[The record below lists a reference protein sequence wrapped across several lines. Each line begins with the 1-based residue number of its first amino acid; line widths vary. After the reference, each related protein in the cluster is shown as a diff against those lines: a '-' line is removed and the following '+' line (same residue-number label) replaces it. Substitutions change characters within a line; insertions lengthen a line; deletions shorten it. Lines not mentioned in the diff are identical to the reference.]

1 MEITP
6 IARFRSPFTS
16 KFGIPKQSG
25 LVRDLPGRIVFEL
38 AYRNT
43 DSLRGMDGFS
53 HLWLIWQFSA
63 NAHKANSPVVRPP
76 LLGGNQALGVFATR
90 SPYRPNPLGLSC
102 VRIDH
107 IDLDTPDGPVI
118 HVLGADLMD
127 GTPIF
132 DIKPYLPY
140 ADCHPDATGG
150 FTTTHN
156 WPRLE
161 VRMSDKVK
169 HALTEDE
176 AATLA
181 DILALDPR
189 PHYQKDPTRIYGM
202 PYGRWD
208 VRFRVTDGVVEVIE
222 LSTVRQTISGMIKK

>member
-6 IARFRSPFTS
+6 IARFHSPFTS
-16 KFGIPKQSG
+16 KFGVPKQSG
-25 LVRDLPGRIVFEL
+25 LVEELEGTIVFEP
-38 AYRNT
+38 AYRNA
-43 DSLRGMDGFS
+43 DALRGLEDFT
-53 HLWLIWQFSA
+53 HLWMIWQFSA

-76 LLGGNQALGVFATR
+76 VLGGNEALGVFATR
-90 SPYRPNPLGLSC
+90 SPYRPNPIGLSC

-107 IDLDTPDGPVI
+107 IDLDTKEGPVI

-140 ADCHPDATGG
+140 ADCHPEATGG
-150 FTTTHN
+150 FTDTRS

-161 VRMSDKVK
+161 VRLAESVRRQ
-169 HALTEDE
+169 LTEQE

-189 PHYQKDPTRIYGM
+189 PHYQKDPNRIYGM
-202 PYGRWD
+202 PYGKWD
-208 VRFRVTDGVVEVIE
+208 VKFRVADGEVQVVGISTTNEKKGKK
-222 LSTVRQTISGMIKK
+222 LS

>member
-6 IARFRSPFTS
+6 IAHFKSPFTS

-25 LVRDLPGRIVFEL
+25 LAKDLPCRIVFEP
-38 AYRNT
+38 AYRNA
-43 DSLRGMDGFS
+43 DALRGMEGFT
-53 HLWLIWQFSA
+53 HLWMIWQFSA

-76 LLGGNQALGVFATR
+76 VLGGNEALGVFATR
-90 SPYRPNPLGLSC
+90 SPYRPNPIGLSC

-107 IDLDTPDGPVI
+107 IDLDTKEGPVI

-127 GTPIF
+127 STPIF

-140 ADCHPDATGG
+140 ADCHPEATGG
-150 FTTTHN
+150 FTDTRS

-161 VRMSDKVK
+161 VRLAESVRRQ
-169 HALTEDE
+169 LTEQE

-189 PHYQKDPTRIYGM
+189 PHYQKDPNRIYGM
-202 PYGRWD
+202 PYGKWD
-208 VRFRVTDGVVEVIE
+208 VKFRVTDGEVQVVGISTTNEKKGKK
-222 LSTVRQTISGMIKK
+222 LS

>member
-1 MEITP
+1 M
-6 IARFRSPFTS
+6 
-16 KFGIPKQSG
+16 
-25 LVRDLPGRIVFEL
+25 
-38 AYRNT
+38 
-43 DSLRGMDGFS
+43 
-53 HLWLIWQFSA
+53 IWQFSA

-76 LLGGNQALGVFATR
+76 VLGGNEALGVFATR
-90 SPYRPNPLGLSC
+90 SPYRPNPIGLSC

-107 IDLDTPDGPVI
+107 IDLDTKEGPVI

-140 ADCHPDATGG
+140 ADCHPEATGG
-150 FTTTHN
+150 FTDTRS

-161 VRMSDKVK
+161 VRLAESVRRQ
-169 HALTEDE
+169 LTEQE

-189 PHYQKDPTRIYGM
+189 PHYQKDPNRIYGM
-202 PYGRWD
+202 PYGKWD
-208 VRFRVTDGVVEVIE
+208 VKFRVANGVVEVE
-222 LSTVRQTISGMIKK
+222 RLKIKD

>member
-6 IARFRSPFTS
+6 IAHFKSPFTS

-25 LVRDLPGRIVFEL
+25 LAKDLPGRIAFEP
-38 AYRNT
+38 AYRNA
-43 DSLRGMDGFS
+43 DALRGLEGFT
-53 HLWLIWQFSA
+53 HLWMIWQFSA

-76 LLGGNQALGVFATR
+76 VLGGNEALGVFATR
-90 SPYRPNPLGLSC
+90 SPYRPNPIGLSC

-107 IDLDTPDGPVI
+107 IDLDTKEGPVI

-140 ADCHPDATGG
+140 ADCHPEATGG
-150 FTTTHN
+150 FTDTRS

-161 VRMSDKVK
+161 VRLAESVRRQ
-169 HALTEDE
+169 LTEQE

-189 PHYQKDPTRIYGM
+189 PHYQKNPNRIYGM
-202 PYGRWD
+202 PYGKWD
-208 VRFRVTDGVVEVIE
+208 VKFRVADGEVQVVGISTTNEKKGKK
-222 LSTVRQTISGMIKK
+222 LS

>member
-6 IARFRSPFTS
+6 IAHFKSPFTS

-25 LVRDLPGRIVFEL
+25 LAKDLPGRIVFEP
-38 AYRNT
+38 AYRNA
-43 DSLRGMDGFS
+43 DALRGLEGFT
-53 HLWLIWQFSA
+53 HLWMIWQFSA

-76 LLGGNQALGVFATR
+76 VLGGNEALGVFATR
-90 SPYRPNPLGLSC
+90 SPYRPNPIGLSC

-107 IDLDTPDGPVI
+107 IDLDTKEGPVI

-140 ADCHPDATGG
+140 ADCHPEATGG
-150 FTTTHN
+150 FTDSRS

-161 VRMSDKVK
+161 VRLAESVRRQ
-169 HALTEDE
+169 LTEQE

-189 PHYQKDPTRIYGM
+189 PHYQKDPNRIYGM
-202 PYGRWD
+202 PYGKWD
-208 VRFRVTDGVVEVIE
+208 VKFRVADREVQVVGISTTNEKKGKK
-222 LSTVRQTISGMIKK
+222 LS

>member
-6 IARFRSPFTS
+6 IAHFKSPFTS

-25 LVRDLPGRIVFEL
+25 LAKDLPGRIVFEP
-38 AYRNT
+38 AYRNA
-43 DSLRGMDGFS
+43 DALRGLEGFT
-53 HLWLIWQFSA
+53 HLWMIWQFSA

-76 LLGGNQALGVFATR
+76 VLGGNEALGVFATR
-90 SPYRPNPLGLSC
+90 SPYRPNPIGLSC

-107 IDLDTPDGPVI
+107 IDLDTKEGPVI

-140 ADCHPDATGG
+140 ADCHPEATGG
-150 FTTTHN
+150 FTDTRS

-161 VRMSDKVK
+161 VRLAESVRRQ
-169 HALTEDE
+169 LTEQE

-189 PHYQKDPTRIYGM
+189 PHYQKDPNRIYGM
-202 PYGRWD
+202 PYGKWD
-208 VRFRVTDGVVEVIE
+208 VKFRVTDGEVQVVGISTTNEKKGKK
-222 LSTVRQTISGMIKK
+222 LS

>member
-6 IARFRSPFTS
+6 IAHFKSPFTS

-25 LVRDLPGRIVFEL
+25 LAKDLPGRIVFEP
-38 AYRNT
+38 AYRNA
-43 DSLRGMDGFS
+43 DALRGLEGFT
-53 HLWLIWQFSA
+53 HLWMIWQFSA

-76 LLGGNQALGVFATR
+76 VLGGNEALGVFATR
-90 SPYRPNPLGLSC
+90 SPYRPNPIGLSC

-107 IDLDTPDGPVI
+107 IDLDTKEGPVI

-127 GTPIF
+127 STPIF

-140 ADCHPDATGG
+140 ADCHPEATGG
-150 FTTTHN
+150 FTDTRS

-161 VRMSDKVK
+161 VRLAESVRRQ
-169 HALTEDE
+169 LTEQE

-189 PHYQKDPTRIYGM
+189 PHYQKDPNRIYGM
-202 PYGRWD
+202 PYGKWD
-208 VRFRVTDGVVEVIE
+208 VKFRVADGEVQVVGISTTNEKKGKK
-222 LSTVRQTISGMIKK
+222 LS

>member
-6 IARFRSPFTS
+6 IAHFKSPFTS

-25 LVRDLPGRIVFEL
+25 LAKDLPGRIVFEP
-38 AYRNT
+38 AYRNA
-43 DSLRGMDGFS
+43 DALRGLEGFT
-53 HLWLIWQFSA
+53 HLWMIWQFSA

-76 LLGGNQALGVFATR
+76 VLGGNEALGVFATR
-90 SPYRPNPLGLSC
+90 SPYRPNPIGLSC

-107 IDLDTPDGPVI
+107 IDLDTKEGPVI

-140 ADCHPDATGG
+140 ADCHPEATGG
-150 FTTTHN
+150 FTDSRS

-161 VRMSDKVK
+161 VRLAESVRRQ
-169 HALTEDE
+169 LTKQE

-189 PHYQKDPTRIYGM
+189 PHYQKDPNRIYGM
-202 PYGRWD
+202 PYGKWD
-208 VRFRVTDGVVEVIE
+208 VKFRVANGVVEVE
-222 LSTVRQTISGMIKK
+222 RLKIKD

>member
-6 IARFRSPFTS
+6 IAHFKSPFTS

-25 LVRDLPGRIVFEL
+25 LAKDLPGRIVFEP
-38 AYRNT
+38 AYRNA
-43 DSLRGMDGFS
+43 DALRGLEGFT
-53 HLWLIWQFSA
+53 HLWMIWQFSA

-76 LLGGNQALGVFATR
+76 VLGGNEALGVFATR
-90 SPYRPNPLGLSC
+90 SPYRPNPIGLSC

-107 IDLDTPDGPVI
+107 IDLDTKEGPVI

-140 ADCHPDATGG
+140 ADCHPEATGG
-150 FTTTHN
+150 FTDSRS

-161 VRMSDKVK
+161 VRLAESVRRQ
-169 HALTEDE
+169 LTEQE

-189 PHYQKDPTRIYGM
+189 PHYQKDPNRIYGM
-202 PYGRWD
+202 PYGKWD
-208 VRFRVTDGVVEVIE
+208 VKLRVANGVVEVE
-222 LSTVRQTISGMIKK
+222 RLKIKD

>member
-6 IARFRSPFTS
+6 IAHFKSPFTS

-25 LVRDLPGRIVFEL
+25 LAKDLPGRIVFEP
-38 AYRNT
+38 AYRNA
-43 DSLRGMDGFS
+43 DALRGLEGFT
-53 HLWLIWQFSA
+53 HLWMIWQFSA

-76 LLGGNQALGVFATR
+76 VLGGNEALGVFATR
-90 SPYRPNPLGLSC
+90 SPYRPNPIGLSC

-107 IDLDTPDGPVI
+107 IDLDTKEGPVI

-140 ADCHPDATGG
+140 ADCHPEATGG
-150 FTTTHN
+150 FTDTRS

-161 VRMSDKVK
+161 VRLAESVRRQ
-169 HALTEDE
+169 LTEQE

-189 PHYQKDPTRIYGM
+189 PHYQKDPNRSYGM
-202 PYGRWD
+202 PYGKWD
-208 VRFRVTDGVVEVIE
+208 VKFRVTDGEVQVVGISTTNEKKGKK
-222 LSTVRQTISGMIKK
+222 LS

>member
-6 IARFRSPFTS
+6 IAHFKSPFSS

-25 LVRDLPGRIVFEL
+25 LAKDLPGRIVFEP
-38 AYRNT
+38 AYRNA
-43 DSLRGMDGFS
+43 DALRGLEGFT
-53 HLWLIWQFSA
+53 HLWMIWQFSA

-76 LLGGNQALGVFATR
+76 VLGGNEALGVFATR
-90 SPYRPNPLGLSC
+90 SPYRPNPIGLSC

-107 IDLDTPDGPVI
+107 IDLDTKEGPVI

-127 GTPIF
+127 GTPLF

-140 ADCHPDATGG
+140 ADCHPEATGG
-150 FTTTHN
+150 FTDTRS

-161 VRMSDKVK
+161 VQLAESVRKQ
-169 HALTEDE
+169 LTEQE

-189 PHYQKDPTRIYGM
+189 PHYQKDPNRIYGM
-202 PYGRWD
+202 PYGKWD
-208 VRFRVTDGVVEVIE
+208 VKFRVANGVVEVE
-222 LSTVRQTISGMIKK
+222 RLKIKD

>member
-6 IARFRSPFTS
+6 IAHFKSPFTS

-25 LVRDLPGRIVFEL
+25 LAKDLPGRIVFEP
-38 AYRNT
+38 AYRNA
-43 DSLRGMDGFS
+43 DALRGLEGFT
-53 HLWLIWQFSA
+53 HLWMIWQFSA

-76 LLGGNQALGVFATR
+76 VLGGNEALGVFATR
-90 SPYRPNPLGLSC
+90 SPYRPNPIGLSC

-107 IDLDTPDGPVI
+107 IDLDTKEGPVI

-127 GTPIF
+127 GTPLF

-140 ADCHPDATGG
+140 ADCHPEATGG
-150 FTTTHN
+150 FTDTRS

-161 VRMSDKVK
+161 VQLAESVRKQ
-169 HALTEDE
+169 LTEQE

-189 PHYQKDPTRIYGM
+189 PHYQKDPNRIYGM
-202 PYGRWD
+202 PYGKWD
-208 VRFRVTDGVVEVIE
+208 VKFRVADGEVQVVGISTTNEKKGKK
-222 LSTVRQTISGMIKK
+222 LS

>member
-6 IARFRSPFTS
+6 IAHFKSPFSS
-16 KFGIPKQSG
+16 KYGIPKQSG
-25 LVRDLPGRIVFEL
+25 LAKDLPGRIVFEP
-38 AYRNT
+38 AYRNA
-43 DSLRGMDGFS
+43 DALRGLEGFT
-53 HLWLIWQFSA
+53 HLWMIWQFSA

-76 LLGGNQALGVFATR
+76 VLGGNEALGVFATR
-90 SPYRPNPLGLSC
+90 SPYRPNPIGLSC

-107 IDLDTPDGPVI
+107 IDLDTKEGPVI

-127 GTPIF
+127 GTPLF

-140 ADCHPDATGG
+140 ADCHPEATGG
-150 FTTTHN
+150 FTDTRS

-161 VRMSDKVK
+161 VQLAESVRKQ
-169 HALTEDE
+169 LTEQE

-189 PHYQKDPTRIYGM
+189 PHYQKDPNRIYGM
-202 PYGRWD
+202 PYGKWD
-208 VRFRVTDGVVEVIE
+208 VKFRVADGEVQVVGISTTNEKKGKK
-222 LSTVRQTISGMIKK
+222 LS

>member
-1 MEITP
+1 MEIQP
-6 IARFRSPFTS
+6 IAHFRSPFRS

-25 LVRDLPGRIVFEL
+25 LVSDLRGRIVFEPS
-38 AYRNT
+38 YRNA
-43 DSLRGMDGFS
+43 DYLRGMEGFS

-63 NAHKANSPVVRPP
+63 NAHSATSPVVRPP
-76 LLGGNQALGVFATR
+76 VLGGNQSLGVFATR
-90 SPYRPNPLGLSC
+90 SPFRPNPLGLSC

-107 IDLDTPDGPVI
+107 IDYSGSEGPVI

-140 ADCHPDATGG
+140 ADSHPEALGG
-150 FTTTHN
+150 FTDTHS

-161 VRMSDKVK
+161 VVISE
-169 HALTEDE
+169 ALSRHLTDSEC
-176 AATLA
+176 ATLKEV
-181 DILALDPR
+181 LSLDPR
-189 PHYQKDPTRIYGM
+189 PHYQKDPMRVYGM

-208 VRFRVTDGVVEVIE
+208 VRFKVRDGILTVTE
-222 LSTVRQTISGMIKK
+222 LCDLQKGKK

>member
-6 IARFRSPFTS
+6 IAHFKSPFTS

-25 LVRDLPGRIVFEL
+25 LAKDLPGRIVFEP
-38 AYRNT
+38 AYRNA
-43 DSLRGMDGFS
+43 DALRGLEGFT
-53 HLWLIWQFSA
+53 HLWMIWQFSA

-76 LLGGNQALGVFATR
+76 VLGGNEALGVFATR
-90 SPYRPNPLGLSC
+90 SPYRPNPIGLSC

-107 IDLDTPDGPVI
+107 IDLDTKEGPVI

-140 ADCHPDATGG
+140 ADCHPEATGG
-150 FTTTHN
+150 FTDTRS

-161 VRMSDKVK
+161 VRLAESVRRQ
-169 HALTEDE
+169 LTEQE

-189 PHYQKDPTRIYGM
+189 PHYQKDPNRIYGI
-202 PYGRWD
+202 PYGKWD
-208 VRFRVTDGVVEVIE
+208 VKFRVADGEVQVVGISTTNEKKGKK
-222 LSTVRQTISGMIKK
+222 LS

>member
-6 IARFRSPFTS
+6 IAHFKSPFTS

-25 LVRDLPGRIVFEL
+25 LAKDLPGRIVFEP
-38 AYRNT
+38 AYRNA
-43 DSLRGMDGFS
+43 DALRGLEGFT
-53 HLWLIWQFSA
+53 HLWMIWQFSA

-76 LLGGNQALGVFATR
+76 VLGGNEALGVFATR
-90 SPYRPNPLGLSC
+90 SPYRPNPIGLSC

-107 IDLDTPDGPVI
+107 IDLDTKEGPVI

-140 ADCHPDATGG
+140 ADCHPEATGG
-150 FTTTHN
+150 FTDSRS

-161 VRMSDKVK
+161 VRLAESVRRQ
-169 HALTEDE
+169 LTEQE

-189 PHYQKDPTRIYGM
+189 PHYQKDPNRIYGM
-202 PYGRWD
+202 PYGKWD
-208 VRFRVTDGVVEVIE
+208 VKFRVANDVVEVE
-222 LSTVRQTISGMIKK
+222 RLKIKD

>member
-6 IARFRSPFTS
+6 IAHFKSPFTS

-25 LVRDLPGRIVFEL
+25 LAKDLPGRIVFEP
-38 AYRNT
+38 AYRNA
-43 DSLRGMDGFS
+43 DALRGLEDFT
-53 HLWLIWQFSA
+53 HLWMIWQFSA

-76 LLGGNQALGVFATR
+76 VLGGNEALGVFATR
-90 SPYRPNPLGLSC
+90 SPYRPNPIGLSC

-107 IDLDTPDGPVI
+107 IDLDTKEGPVI

-140 ADCHPDATGG
+140 ADCHPEATGG
-150 FTTTHN
+150 FTDTRS

-161 VRMSDKVK
+161 VRLAESVRRQ
-169 HALTEDE
+169 LTEQE

-189 PHYQKDPTRIYGM
+189 PHYQKDPNRIYGM
-202 PYGRWD
+202 PYGKWD
-208 VRFRVTDGVVEVIE
+208 VKFRVADGEVQVVGISTTNEKKGKI
-222 LSTVRQTISGMIKK
+222 LS